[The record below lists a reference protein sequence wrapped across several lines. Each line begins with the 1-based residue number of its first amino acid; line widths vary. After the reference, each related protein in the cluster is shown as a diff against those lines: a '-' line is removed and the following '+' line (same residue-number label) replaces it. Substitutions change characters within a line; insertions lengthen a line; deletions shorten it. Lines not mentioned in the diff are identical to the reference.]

1 MIGLIKKDLFIV
13 ARSLRS
19 LLVVIMVFSILAL
32 NGKSEFSFFCIYMS
46 IAIMMSTFSYDE
58 FNKSDAFIVALPNGK
73 TNAVKAKYVATLII
87 EIIALIFSFI
97 LSVIGGI
104 IGKNL
109 DILELIEL
117 SLYTL
122 SGVLL
127 TQAIFYPL
135 IYKFGVEKGRIGI
148 FISIFS
154 VAILG
159 NVITNGLN
167 FKLQIPNNVLTM
179 LDVAGVYIFPMI
191 VLGLLV
197 LSYFLSKRIYSK
209 KEF

>member
-1 MIGLIKKDLFIV
+1 M
-13 ARSLRS
+13 
-19 LLVVIMVFSILAL
+19 
-32 NGKSEFSFFCIYMS
+32 
-46 IAIMMSTFSYDE
+46 
-58 FNKSDAFIVALPNGK
+58 
-73 TNAVKAKYVATLII
+73 ATLII

-109 DILELIEL
+109 DILELVEL

-159 NVITNGLN
+159 NVIINGLN

>member
-1 MIGLIKKDLFIV
+1 M
-13 ARSLRS
+13 
-19 LLVVIMVFSILAL
+19 
-32 NGKSEFSFFCIYMS
+32 
-46 IAIMMSTFSYDE
+46 
-58 FNKSDAFIVALPNGK
+58 
-73 TNAVKAKYVATLII
+73 
-87 EIIALIFSFI
+87 
-97 LSVIGGI
+97 
-104 IGKNL
+104 
-109 DILELIEL
+109 

-159 NVITNGLN
+159 NVIINGLN

-197 LSYFLSKRIYSK
+197 LSYFLWKRIYSK
-209 KEF
+209 TEF